1 MKDTVARPLVRLNQM
16 VIVTSVVVAIALQ
29 NYWVLLLPISANLTG
44 VLFGKNYLMLIGKN
58 FLKKKPSEY
67 IQEHK
72 DDLRFNSTLAVS
84 MLIVSLLGYVSGN
97 QVVAIV
103 FALMVLT
110 AASIALMGFCVG
122 CFLRFQITKRY
133 YAYKRKRA

>member
-1 MKDTVARPLVRLNQM
+1 MNQTVPRPLVRLNQI
-16 VIVTSVVVAIALQ
+16 VIVLSVILSIITQ
-29 NYWVLLLPISANLTG
+29 NFYILLLPISANLSG
-44 VLFGKNYLMLIGKN
+44 VVLGKNYLMVIGKQ

-84 MLIVSLLGYVSGN
+84 MLVVSLVGYIVGN
-97 QVVAIV
+97 QVIAIV

-133 YAYKRKRA
+133 YTYKRKRA